1 VFQNKFGFSKKPFFE
16 VPKMKMFFEVTKIE
30 NLAKLITT
38 EAVFLQKIKCQ
49 EVSRAT
55 CQEVLVLY
63 MFFFSKLISVLAP

>member
-1 VFQNKFGFSKKPFFE
+1 
-16 VPKMKMFFEVTKIE
+16 MTKIE
-30 NLAKLITT
+30 NLAKLITAGT
-38 EAVFLQKIKCQ
+38 VSLQKIKCQ